1 MTMTTDGC
9 SRSSLI
15 PDVLELFQKR
25 TWLTNETT
33 ISTLTLD
40 NVPECYILEDVV
52 REPGVKVPG
61 KTAIP
66 PGRYNVELTF
76 SPKFQ
81 RVLPLV
87 WNIELP
93 DGRKIVRS
101 PDGRA
106 TWEGIRIHSGNGP
119 EHTEGC
125 LLTGNLL
132 ATNRVLESILAF
144 DHLFAKLATAV
155 KAKKK
160 IFLTIE

>member
-1 MTMTTDGC
+1 MTTTVDGC
-9 SRSSLI
+9 SRGTLE
-15 PDVLELFQKR
+15 PDALEMIQKR
-25 TWLTNETT
+25 TWLTDETT

-52 REPGVKVPG
+52 REPGVKVKG

-87 WNIELP
+87 WNVELP
-93 DGRKIVRS
+93 DGRKVVQS
-101 PDGRA
+101 PDGKVM
-106 TWEGIRIHSGNGP
+106 WEGIRIHPGNDKND
-119 EHTEGC
+119 TEGC

-132 ATNRVLESILAF
+132 APNRLLESVLAF
-144 DHLFAKLATAV
+144 NHLFAKLATAV
-155 KAKKK
+155 KAKRKMY
-160 IFLTIE
+160 ITIS